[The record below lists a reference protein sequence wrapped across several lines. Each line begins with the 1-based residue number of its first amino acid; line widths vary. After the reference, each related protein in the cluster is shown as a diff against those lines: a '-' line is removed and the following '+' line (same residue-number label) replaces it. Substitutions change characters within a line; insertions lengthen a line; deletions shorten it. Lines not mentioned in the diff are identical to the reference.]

1 MQKLF
6 EIIPHHGQWDVS
18 HNHVSL
24 RTCARKRDA
33 IRLALVLG
41 RMQPRLGDDAEVV
54 LKDQNG
60 ETRARRQI
68 FARAAS

>member
-6 EIIPHHGQWDVS
+6 EIIPHCGQWNVS
-18 HNHVSL
+18 HNQVSL
-24 RTCARKRDA
+24 RTCARKSDA
-33 IRLALVLG
+33 IRLALTLG

-54 LKDQNG
+54 LKDHNG

-68 FARAAS
+68 FADATS